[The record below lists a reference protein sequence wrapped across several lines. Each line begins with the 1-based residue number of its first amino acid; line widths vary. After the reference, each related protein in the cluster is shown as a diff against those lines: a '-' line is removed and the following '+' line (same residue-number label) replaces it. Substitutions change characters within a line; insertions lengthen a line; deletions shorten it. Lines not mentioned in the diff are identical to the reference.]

1 MQLLQFSI
9 GLKMAVFDLMRYITM
24 FATWKCS
31 ALFILF
37 ISLQGCTTRHQSSPA
52 GPLDFAWKLSGDRSV
67 APLQVFSDA
76 SHIWLQWRPNQILPA
91 IFGLTDH
98 GEQLASYTRQG
109 PYAKLDGH
117 WGGLVFRGAHRQARA
132 RRSHDASMAQEQSL
146 ALAQSASPSVTSSVT
161 PEVTSTVTST
171 VASTTA
177 PIAQALPVKT
187 PSQPFYAITP
197 TDKNLRQALAR
208 WSGLSGWRFQAEHW
222 SVDVDIPLTATAN
235 FSDDFIGS
243 VRALIEATELSE
255 RPLQPCF
262 YANQVLRV
270 VPITEA
276 CDRTVTEGAS
286 L

>member
-37 ISLQGCTTRHQSSPA
+37 LSLQGCTTSHQSSPA

-132 RRSHDASMAQEQSL
+132 RRSLDASMAQEKSL
-146 ALAQSASPSVTSSVT
+146 DLTQSASPSVSASAI
-161 PEVTSTVTST
+161 PEVT
-171 VASTTA
+171 STTA
-177 PIAQALPVKT
+177 PIAQALPVKI
-187 PSQPFYAITP
+187 PSQPFYAITH

-208 WSGLSGWRFQAEHW
+208 WSGLSGWRFQVEHW

-262 YANQVLRV
+262 YTNQVLRV
-270 VPITEA
+270 VPIAEA

-286 L
+286 V